1 MLPRRFRRC
10 PRALSKL
17 FRGPGRAYARRMAK
31 TALITGASAGLGA
44 EYARL
49 FAADGHDVA
58 LVARRRDKLE
68 ELAAELRRK
77 HGIQAHVLPEDLT
90 DREAPARLAAE
101 LERRGVAIE
110 FLVNNAGFGTLG
122 AFATAELGRELDEV
136 QVNVTALA
144 HLTGLLLP
152 AMIARGSGRVLN
164 VGSTA
169 GFQPG
174 PFMATYYATK
184 AFVNSF
190 TQALAF
196 EVRGTGVTVTLSA
209 PGATHTE
216 FGAISGNA
224 ETQLFLQGGAMSASA
239 VAEHAFRAMMRGDA
253 VAVPGLKNKLGI
265 QALRVAP
272 RSVVV
277 GIAARLNR
285 P

>member
-1 MLPRRFRRC
+1 
-10 PRALSKL
+10 
-17 FRGPGRAYARRMAK
+17 MAK

-49 FAADGHDVA
+49 FAEDGHDVV

-68 ELAAELRRK
+68 ALAAELGPK
-77 HGIQAHVLPEDLT
+77 HGIKAHVLPEDLT

-122 AFATAELGRELDEV
+122 AFAGADLARELEEV
-136 QVNVTALA
+136 QVNVTALT
-144 HLTGLLLP
+144 HLTGLFVP
-152 AMIARGSGRVLN
+152 AMIAHGSGRVLN

-169 GFQPG
+169 GYQPG
-174 PFMATYYATK
+174 PFMATYYASK

-216 FGAISGNA
+216 FGEVAGNSK
-224 ETQLFLQGGAMSASA
+224 TKLFLQGGAMSARD
-239 VAEHAFRAMMRGDA
+239 VAEHAYRAMMRGDA
-253 VAVPGLKNKLGI
+253 VAVPGFKNKLGI

-272 RSVVV
+272 RSVVL
-277 GIAARLNR
+277 GIAATLNR